1 MINKGG
7 KGSFKWIFIIMLVS
21 LGIASLWDK
30 VPAIKNGIHAV
41 LNPSAGALLDWNLTI
56 GMLLIIL
63 FLNFIITL
71 VQKYATDQEELK
83 KLKKEQKE
91 VQKEMKTQK
100 GNPQK
105 MMELQK
111 KQMKFIPQQF
121 KLSMG
126 SIIYTAIPLILLF
139 RWFYDYFGAIE
150 EATGMPVRFFGILGW
165 FLFYLVFSIVFSSVL
180 KKVMKV
186 A

>member
-1 MINKGG
+1 MNKSG
-7 KGSFKWIFIIMLVS
+7 KGSFKWIFIVMIAS
-21 LGIASLWDK
+21 LAIASLWDK
-30 VPAIKNGIHAV
+30 VPAIKNAIHYV
-41 LNPSAGALLDWNLTI
+41 LDPTAGALLDWNLTI

-63 FLNFIITL
+63 VLNFIITL

-83 KLKKEQKE
+83 KLKAEQKV
-91 VQKEMKTQK
+91 VQKEMKEHK
-100 GNPQK
+100 NNPQK

-150 EATGMPVRFFGILGW
+150 VATGMPVRFFGFLGW
-165 FLFYLVFSIVFSSVL
+165 FLFYLIFSIAFSSIL
-180 KKVMKV
+180 KKIMKV